1 MTDRDFFKYFSMLI
15 GALVALA
22 VVLFFLAGAIGGKS
36 KLKNI
41 QGASTDGKQVAERIK
56 PVGEVTV
63 ASGNAVLNAL
73 IPAANAADG
82 KSVYDKSC
90 MACHAAG
97 VAGAPKLGDKAAW
110 APRIKQ
116 GMDVLYATAL
126 KGKGA
131 MPPKGTYA
139 GPDADVKAAVDYMV
153 SHSK

>member
-22 VVLFFLAGAIGGKS
+22 VVLFFLAGAIGGKP
-36 KLKNI
+36 KNV
-41 QGASTDGKQVAERIK
+41 QSASANGKQVAERIK

-73 IPAANAADG
+73 IPTANAADG

-116 GMDVLYATAL
+116 GMDVLYANSI

-139 GPDADVKAAVDYMV
+139 GPEADVKAAVDYMV
-153 SHSK
+153 GQSK

>member
-22 VVLFFLAGAIGGKS
+22 VVLFFIAGAIGGKPKHAQS
-36 KLKNI
+36 VSAN
-41 QGASTDGKQVAERIK
+41 GKQVAERIK

-153 SHSK
+153 DKSK

>member
-22 VVLFFLAGAIGGKS
+22 VVLFFLAGTIGGKS
-36 KLKNI
+36 KHV
-41 QGASTDGKQVAERIK
+41 QTASADNKQVAQRIK

-82 KSVYDKSC
+82 KTIYDKAC
-90 MACHAAG
+90 HVCHAAG

-116 GMDVLYATAL
+116 GMDTLYMHAI

-131 MPPKGTYA
+131 MPPKGTWA
-139 GPDADVKAAVDYMV
+139 GPDAEVKAAVDYMV
-153 SHSK
+153 EKSK

>member
-36 KLKNI
+36 KNA
-41 QGASTDGKQVAERIK
+41 QSASTDTKQVAERIK

-82 KSVYDKSC
+82 KAVYEKAC
-90 MACHAAG
+90 VACHASG

-116 GMDVLYATAL
+116 GMDALYATSI

-131 MPPKGTYA
+131 MPPKGTHA
-139 GPDADVKAAVDYMV
+139 GPDSEVKAAVDYMV
-153 SHSK
+153 SKSK